1 MEQAMSFKYYLT
13 FCLIFQMPIFAASV
27 SVKSAPLEAVGIIH
41 CLSSDSKKQR
51 LELDATWLQESGFI
65 QRAYSE
71 NNGGRTKEAAIQ
83 LPLKF
88 QEMEKIIRLCMRSQ
102 GGAQVKIEMMDL
114 AGSNNDAEDDLVELV
129 KTIEKLLKF
138 WKSVKAM
145 EMRKLEPILRDSI
158 FDLLKRDLILTSF
171 LQDPRFLEALP
182 KGIKELSFQLSK
194 EDQQFLRTQLRMV
207 IKSKKTPQCID
218 VSGNYAVTCGTQ
230 KNRATFVVWDI
241 KKCIEERRV
250 ETQYPVHTVQ
260 FYNGNKIIAWSE
272 KTIELY
278 DLLGSTNCT
287 PLPLQN
293 LLEGINKVTSV
304 AYGAKQNKLAIA
316 ADEKIFMVDLTAPYH
331 YKTLKAPTSEKTDKK
346 EKSKKRADSV
356 VLFADE
362 DRSVVEVRLS
372 GELTFYRLD
381 SDTAIE
387 KNLEDVISYF
397 YVNGSNLVTIVSK
410 SKACNWDCRDGS
422 PLGEG
427 REDQVFVPRGQLV
440 EVTKDKTMIFCD
452 ISGKEFMKTYEFLT
466 GNRMKNAI
474 QVKNGLSTVIPD
486 SSLGEVTSFY
496 MSPDGAFFIGI
507 SKKGFHIWPY
517 NSESIMEFLSSE
529 MSLDV
534 WLCMQLLINQLRS
547 GKMSLK
553 DTAFLQQ
560 PHIVDIIK
568 DLSLDLLTPLLNLF
582 PGFRKAVGSEYN
594 SFVDEVSYE
603 ASEDVDYIP
612 AAASANRVQATSAD
626 SPLGQPRSFDRRN
639 SLKRTA
645 LSGEEASSR
654 VGATSSGSPQTQPR
668 KSSLRQAAH
677 VGEGLSSQNGKA
689 AVTSS
694 DSPATQSRGLSRP
707 SSLKQINQAGQKTA
721 TSDGDDPLVSHDAS
735 AKTDKGVEVTSKDN
749 SFDKPK
755 RYSSQQSSPRPLS
768 DSNGGSSAV
777 STSKGSLAT
786 SSSTESRLR
795 NSPVVAARLHA
806 VQVAAVKAGWKG
818 SSSSTNVGA
827 TSSTIQ
833 TTSLSTEIASTSK
846 EPIVKNDVPKRTAS
860 TPPISTNVL
869 TASSSLAVPATEKT
883 PKDPSVPSM
892 FGTLSKSTSALQR
905 SSSSI
910 SPQDT
915 SELFQAIES
924 GLALHRER
932 NDQDAEESLLTKAS
946 KVQNALSAYLLG
958 ELCVRGYCGIFD
970 PAAAV
975 KHFERAMQ
983 SNINPNFKAAALCRH
998 GELYYYGLGVKRSQR
1013 WILDLDT
1020 KKPAGSTGP
1029 EIFFLLRD
1037 DDAEGSKAELSE
1049 VLKLICKDMA
1059 KKDALY
1065 SLLQGRILLATATS
1079 EAHYKEVAK
1088 LFTKAADSED
1098 FFLKAE
1104 AYYRLG
1110 LLNERH
1116 LKSAAKAQGYLEKAA
1131 TQDDNLWIKA
1141 LAELQ
1146 LGHRCRDR
1154 KNKEGTAQ
1162 AKVHYKKVMTQEHH
1176 MIAKA
1181 EAEFQYNL
1189 LPKEDDA
1196 QDLANLAVDSCF
1208 NLAMQYYNGTDPSVP
1223 INLQRA
1229 YTYFQRV
1236 AQESTVGAQ
1245 LDESWF
1251 RLALMAKKGGSGLKR
1266 NTKFAMACCEQLRQR
1281 GHDGK
1286 YRHRALLMLSVQAL
1300 RDKEIAHAKELIA
1313 EAIKLDH
1320 DPECQREARMLRDE
1334 KLSTLEKK
1342 EGQESGSEGN
1352 DSE

>member
-1 MEQAMSFKYYLT
+1 MSFKHYLT
-13 FCLIFQMPIFAASV
+13 FCLIFPMTIFAASV
-27 SVKSAPLEAVGIIH
+27 SVKSAPLEAVGTIH
-41 CLSSDSKKQR
+41 CLSSDSKKQK

-71 NNGGRTKEAAIQ
+71 NNAGRTEETAIQ

-114 AGSNNDAEDDLVELV
+114 AGSNNDAEDDLVELI
-129 KTIEKLLKF
+129 KTIDRLLKF
-138 WKSVKAM
+138 NKSVKAM
-145 EMRKLEPILRDSI
+145 EMRKLESILKETF

-171 LQDPRFLEALP
+171 LQDPRFLESLP

-194 EDQQFLRTQLRMV
+194 EDQQFLRSQLRMV
-207 IKSKKTPQCID
+207 IKCKKTPQCID
-218 VSGNYAVTCGTQ
+218 VSGNYAVTCGTK

-241 KKCIEERRV
+241 KKCIEERQV

-287 PLPLQN
+287 PLPLKN

-316 ADEKIFMVDLTAPYH
+316 ADEKIFVVDLTAPYH
-331 YKTLKAPTSEKTDKK
+331 YKTLKPPTSEKTDKK

-362 DRSVVEVRLS
+362 DRSIVEVRLS
-372 GELTFYRLD
+372 GELVFYRLD

-387 KNLEDVISYF
+387 KNLDEVISYF
-397 YVNGSNLVTIVSK
+397 YVNGSNLITIVSK

-422 PLGEG
+422 SLGEG
-427 REDQVFVPRGQLV
+427 REDQIFVPRGQLA

-486 SSLGEVTSFY
+486 SSLGDVTAFY
-496 MSPDGAFFIGI
+496 MSPDGVFFIGI
-507 SKKGFHIWPY
+507 SKKGLHVWPY

-553 DTAFLQQ
+553 DTAFLHQ

-603 ASEDVDYIP
+603 ASEDVDHVP
-612 AAASANRVQATSAD
+612 TATSSSRASD
-626 SPLGQPRSFDRRN
+626 SPLGQPRSLDRRN
-639 SLKRTA
+639 SLKRAA

-654 VGATSSGSPQTQPR
+654 VGATSSGSPQIQPR
-668 KSSLRQAAH
+668 KSSLRHVAH

-689 AVTSS
+689 AATSS

-707 SSLKQINQAGQKTA
+707 SSLKQVSQAGQKMA
-721 TSDGDDPLVSHDAS
+721 TSDDDDPLVSHDAS
-735 AKTDKGVEVTSKDN
+735 AKTDKGVEGISKGN

-755 RYSSQQSSPRPLS
+755 RYSSQQSPPRPLS
-768 DSNGGSSAV
+768 ASSGASSTV
-777 STSKGSLAT
+777 STSKGSLST

-806 VQVAAVKAGWKG
+806 VQVAARKAGWKG
-818 SSSSTNVGA
+818 SSSSTNDST

-892 FGTLSKSTSALQR
+892 FGTLSKSTSALQK

-910 SPQDT
+910 SPQDA
-915 SELFQAIES
+915 SELFQTIES

-932 NDQDAEESLLTKAS
+932 NYQDAEESLLIKAS
-946 KVQNALSAYLLG
+946 KVQYALSAYLLG
-958 ELCVRGYCGIFD
+958 ELSVRGYCGAFD
-970 PAAAV
+970 PVTAV
-975 KHFERAMQ
+975 KHFERAIQ
-983 SNINPNFKAAALCRH
+983 SNINPSFKAAALCRH
-998 GELYYYGLGVKRSQR
+998 GEIYYYGLGVKQSQQ

-1020 KKPAGSTGP
+1020 KKLAGSTVP

-1037 DDAEGSKAELSE
+1037 DDAEGSKAELCE

-1065 SLLQGRILLATATS
+1065 SLLQGRILLATASS
-1079 EAHYKEVAK
+1079 ESQYKEVAK

-1098 FFLKAE
+1098 AFLKAE
-1104 AYYRLG
+1104 AHYRLG

-1116 LKSAAKAQGYLEKAA
+1116 LKSASKVQGYLEKAA
-1131 TQDDNLWIKA
+1131 VQDDNLWIKA

-1154 KNKEGTAQ
+1154 KSKEGTAQ
-1162 AKVHYKKVMTQEHH
+1162 AKVHYKKVMTQEYH

-1196 QDLANLAVDSCF
+1196 QDPANLTVASCF
-1208 NLAMQYYNGTDPSVP
+1208 NLAMQYYNGNDPSVP

-1229 YTYFQRV
+1229 YSYFQRV
-1236 AQESTVGAQ
+1236 AQESTVSAQ
-1245 LDESWF
+1245 LDEAWF

-1286 YRHRALLMLSVQAL
+1286 YRHRALLMLSAQAL
-1300 RDKEIAHAKELIA
+1300 RDKEIAQAKELIA
-1313 EAIKLDH
+1313 EAIRLDH